1 MNETVETEVSSQET
15 QQEVQQEVQ
24 HTERPEWLPEKFSD
38 PAELGKA
45 YKSLESKLGEKEEDI
60 KARLTEELNQE
71 RYGNRPQSA
80 GDYELP
86 DIVDEAEGFNNELLQ
101 WWADHAYENGFS
113 QDQFKEGIEKF
124 AEFTQD
130 KGIDVEAE
138 MSKLGDNAQARI
150 DTVSMF
156 ANQFFPEEVIPAIER
171 LCQGHDGII
180 ALEAIMNAVKDP
192 SMTGDTNVT
201 ATTTEADLQ
210 EMMRDERYWNPSRRD
225 NNFVKQ
231 VDEGFKKLYG

>member
-15 QQEVQQEVQ
+15 QHEVQQET
-24 HTERPEWLPEKFSD
+24 TERPEWLPEKFSD

-60 KARLTEELNQE
+60 RARLSEELNQE

-86 DIVDEAEGFNNELLQ
+86 EIIDEETGFNNELLQ

-124 AEFTQD
+124 AEFTQPQE
-130 KGIDVEAE
+130 IDLEGEAA
-138 MSKLGDNAQARI
+138 KLGENAEARI
-150 DTVSMF
+150 DSVSMF
-156 ANQFFPEEVIPAIER
+156 ARQFFPEDVMPAIER

-192 SMTGDTNVT
+192 SMTADTNV
-201 ATTTEADLQ
+201 ASTTTESDLQ
-210 EMMRDERYWNPSRRD
+210 EMMRDERYWNPARRD
-225 NNFVKQ
+225 ANFVRQ